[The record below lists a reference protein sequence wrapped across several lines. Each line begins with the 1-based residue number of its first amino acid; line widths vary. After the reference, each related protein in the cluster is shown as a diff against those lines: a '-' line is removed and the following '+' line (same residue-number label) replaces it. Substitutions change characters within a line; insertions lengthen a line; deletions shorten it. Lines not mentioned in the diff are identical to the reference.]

1 MSFWYNV
8 DTGQVET
15 DENRSRGEQVLG
27 PYATEAE
34 ARAALDTAHKKT
46 EQWDAE
52 DRDWNQRGR
61 RRRDDGEPDEP
72 SGVRA
77 RPSGPDRGRRR
88 SGLERVL
95 GVGEGA

>member
-34 ARAALDTAHKKT
+34 AQAALATAHEKT
-46 EQWDAE
+46 EQWDSE
-52 DRDWNQRGR
+52 DRDWNERGVSGT
-61 RRRDDGEPDEP
+61 GEAD
-72 SGVRA
+72 A
-77 RPSGPDRGRRR
+77 
-88 SGLERVL
+88 
-95 GVGEGA
+95 

>member
-34 ARAALDTAHKKT
+34 ARAALETAHART
-46 EQWDAE
+46 EKWDAE
-52 DRDWNQRGR
+52 DRAWNQRGAATTGQDE
-61 RRRDDGEPDEP
+61 DD
-72 SGVRA
+72 
-77 RPSGPDRGRRR
+77 
-88 SGLERVL
+88 
-95 GVGEGA
+95 

>member
-15 DENRSRGEQVLG
+15 EVNRSRGEQVLG

-52 DRDWNQRGR
+52 DRAW
-61 RRRDDGEPDEP
+61 RDGSAARDE
-72 SGVRA
+72 
-77 RPSGPDRGRRR
+77 DE
-88 SGLERVL
+88 LDD
-95 GVGEGA
+95 

>member
-15 DENRSRGEQVLG
+15 DDNRSRGEQVLG

-46 EQWDAE
+46 EQWASE
-52 DRDWNQRGR
+52 DRDWNERGR
-61 RRRDDGEPDEP
+61 SASGDGD
-72 SGVRA
+72 A
-77 RPSGPDRGRRR
+77 
-88 SGLERVL
+88 
-95 GVGEGA
+95 

>member
-8 DTGQVET
+8 DTGQVES
-15 DENRSRGEQVLG
+15 DDNRSRGEQVLG

-52 DRDWNQRGR
+52 ERAWRDGAA
-61 RRRDDGEPDEP
+61 RDEDEL
-72 SGVRA
+72 
-77 RPSGPDRGRRR
+77 DD
-88 SGLERVL
+88 
-95 GVGEGA
+95 

>member
-8 DTGQVET
+8 DTGQVES
-15 DENRSRGEQVLG
+15 DDNRSRGEQVLG

-52 DRDWNQRGR
+52 DRAWRDGAAA
-61 RRRDDGEPDEP
+61 RDDDEL
-72 SGVRA
+72 
-77 RPSGPDRGRRR
+77 DD
-88 SGLERVL
+88 
-95 GVGEGA
+95 

>member
-15 DENRSRGEQVLG
+15 DDNRSRGEQVLG

-46 EQWDAE
+46 EQWDSQ
-52 DRDWNQRGR
+52 DRDWNERGAAGAG
-61 RRRDDGEPDEP
+61 DDD
-72 SGVRA
+72 A
-77 RPSGPDRGRRR
+77 
-88 SGLERVL
+88 
-95 GVGEGA
+95 

>member
-15 DENRSRGEQVLG
+15 DDNRSRGEQVLG

-46 EQWDAE
+46 EQWDAQ
-52 DRDWNQRGR
+52 DRDWNERGAAGAG
-61 RRRDDGEPDEP
+61 DDD
-72 SGVRA
+72 S
-77 RPSGPDRGRRR
+77 
-88 SGLERVL
+88 
-95 GVGEGA
+95 

>member
-34 ARAALDTAHKKT
+34 AQAALATAHKKT
-46 EQWDAE
+46 EQWDSE
-52 DRDWNQRGR
+52 DRDWNERGVSGT
-61 RRRDDGEPDEP
+61 GEAD
-72 SGVRA
+72 A
-77 RPSGPDRGRRR
+77 
-88 SGLERVL
+88 
-95 GVGEGA
+95 